1 MSDERATVRPVTL
14 SRLVELTHFCE
25 NEKIQTEEVEKAL
38 DVTYRRAREA
48 ILEANRIGLLQED
61 EEGDDLLYSTTSIG
75 ESFLEAIRAE
85 DWPQVCTILE
95 TRSPHYGAFLDG
107 LAEVEPADSESILER
122 LEEDSRYT
130 PYSYNQTSIEVLGNW
145 AERLGR
151 VQRNAFTGSYYLPS
165 QANVPSNFAYVLLS
179 AYDDLEQTAGISLR
193 QRYLSIPRLREEVC
207 ERTRCPRSGFDHA
220 LVALCQQNV
229 GKLELS
235 GAPIDTAAKDATLGI
250 KRIEL
255 ADDGELVSTSQS
267 SQQVMAGVESFSKQY
282 YYLAVHDRDITF
294 DQEDT

>member
-14 SRLVELTHFCE
+14 SRLVELTHICE
-25 NEKIQTEEVEKAL
+25 SGKKSTEEIEKAL

-75 ESFLEAIRAE
+75 GSFLEAIRDE
-85 DWPQVCTILE
+85 DWAHVSTILT
-95 TRSPHYGAFLDG
+95 TRSPHYSAFLDV
-107 LAEVEPADSESILER
+107 LAEVEPADLESILER
-122 LEEDSRYT
+122 LEENSQYT
-130 PYSYNQTSIEVLGNW
+130 PYSYNQTSIEVLGDW
-145 AERLGR
+145 AERLGH
-151 VQRNAFTGSYYLPS
+151 VQRNAFTGNYYLS
-165 QANVPSNFAYVLLS
+165 LQADVPSNFAYVLLS
-179 AYDDLEQTAGISLR
+179 VYDDLEQTAGVSLR

-255 ADDGELVSTSQS
+255 ADDGELVSTFQS
-267 SQQVMAGVESFSKQY
+267 SQQVMAGVESFSKQF
-282 YYLAVHDRDITF
+282 YYLAVHDRGITF